1 MSEQAAERGALNAV
15 IHLRPP
21 INARRV
27 AAWGFPLVFGVL
39 SVAALSWLGV
49 WFTGLGD
56 LISLL
61 ERAWSP
67 TLNDSGTIFA
77 HVLDTL
83 WMAAAGTTLATA
95 LAAVLGVLAAPG
107 TAPNRWVRSTAL
119 ALIVSCRAIPDVV
132 FAVFFIAATGIGP
145 LPGVLALGLHSVGML
160 GKLFAEAVERSDE
173 GIREAV
179 AGTGAGTLQRLFGG
193 VLPQVAPAW
202 TAAILYRL
210 DINFRGSVLL
220 GAVGAG
226 GIGLDL
232 KTAFGFTDYRQAA
245 GIGLVTVAL
254 VLLVEAVS
262 VGLRGLLLGHR
273 GAAAPPVRGTRV
285 PWTRAR
291 AAAHVGGW
299 AGLAVALLACWRSG
313 ATPGGLVHAFTGAVQ
328 GLGEFF
334 PPDFGPVA
342 GILAVGL
349 EQTCAIAVGA
359 TFLGVV
365 AGVPLGLLAAR
376 TVAPNPV
383 VRLSARIVC
392 VGLRSI
398 PDLLLVL
405 LFVAAFG
412 LMEGSVAGTFALGVF
427 TAALVAKLIADEAEE
442 LRPGPRDA
450 VRSAGAGPGQE
461 LTTAV
466 FGQLTPRL
474 VATTLYALDINLRAF
489 FVLGIVGAGE
499 LGYALSQ
506 HIRALN
512 YDVVTAIVL
521 PVFLIVLAVEAVSA
535 GLRTALR

>member
-1 MSEQAAERGALNAV
+1 
-15 IHLRPP
+15 
-21 INARRV
+21 
-27 AAWGFPLVFGVL
+27 
-39 SVAALSWLGV
+39 
-49 WFTGLGD
+49 
-56 LISLL
+56 
-61 ERAWSP
+61 
-67 TLNDSGTIFA
+67 
-77 HVLDTL
+77 
-83 WMAAAGTTLATA
+83 
-95 LAAVLGVLAAPG
+95 
-107 TAPNRWVRSTAL
+107 
-119 ALIVSCRAIPDVV
+119 
-132 FAVFFIAATGIGP
+132 
-145 LPGVLALGLHSVGML
+145 
-160 GKLFAEAVERSDE
+160 
-173 GIREAV
+173 
-179 AGTGAGTLQRLFGG
+179 
-193 VLPQVAPAW
+193 
-202 TAAILYRL
+202 
-210 DINFRGSVLL
+210 
-220 GAVGAG
+220 
-226 GIGLDL
+226 
-232 KTAFGFTDYRQAA
+232 
-245 GIGLVTVAL
+245 
-254 VLLVEAVS
+254 
-262 VGLRGLLLGHR
+262 
-273 GAAAPPVRGTRV
+273 
-285 PWTRAR
+285 
-291 AAAHVGGW
+291 
-299 AGLAVALLACWRSG
+299 
-313 ATPGGLVHAFTGAVQ
+313 
-328 GLGEFF
+328 
-334 PPDFGPVA
+334 
-342 GILAVGL
+342 
-349 EQTCAIAVGA
+349 
-359 TFLGVV
+359 VV

-521 PVFLIVLAVEAVSA
+521 PVFLIVLAVEAISA